1 MERWQAKLLALIGSF
16 VLPLIVTMLPYKVS
30 GYVSKKGKKG
40 KLVLSYL
47 MCFGGGIFFGTY
59 LLHMG
64 PEVHLLLNTALLIPY
79 GIHYPLTDLFVGIGF
94 FLVIFSEKFV
104 LKWNKKRTRSRSIRE
119 EASMAMAMAAKADA
133 EAGLAKTRSGVTNG
147 FCCAECAAGKPCPNM
162 CGSDSD
168 PVGFIELVME
178 GEGSHGNGLHG
189 NGDGNGV
196 GCRPTNEGDYSACN
210 TIGGLVVLPE
220 PSNEEDEQHLHQ
232 HHHHSTRSIILIIA
246 LSMHRIF
253 EGMTIGLQGSV
264 HNIWSLFLAV
274 MCHELVI
281 GFSLGLQLVKSRLS
295 LRQLSITSFVC
306 SVIMPVG
313 VAIGIVLTELG
324 GEDGKLA
331 MANGILQA
339 IAMGTFIYVTFFEI
353 LQEEV
358 DPNDTSI
365 GKIVFIFAGFVMM
378 ALLDLIPEET
388 PVAAMKMAQESLLG
402 NDSAMA
408 TTQPTALAD
417 VSLPL

>member
-1 MERWQAKLLALIGSF
+1 M
-16 VLPLIVTMLPYKVS
+16 
-30 GYVSKKGKKG
+30 
-40 KLVLSYL
+40 LSYL

-64 PEVHLLLNTALLIPY
+64 PEVHLLLNTSLLVPY
-79 GIHYPLTDLFVGIGF
+79 GIQYPLADLFVGIGF
-94 FLVIFSEKFV
+94 FLVLFSEKFV
-104 LKWNKKRTRSRSIRE
+104 LKWNKRRTRSRSSRK
-119 EASMAMAMAAKADA
+119 EASMAAAEAAK
-133 EAGLAKTRSGVTNG
+133 GTSGARNG
-147 FCCAECAAGKPCPNM
+147 ATDGVCCAGCALGEPCTNSSGPNTA
-162 CGSDSD
+162 S
-168 PVGFIELVME
+168 VGFVELVME
-178 GEGSHGNGLHG
+178 GEDD
-189 NGDGNGV
+189 NGDGFHGNGV
-196 GCRPTNEGDYSACN
+196 GCVPTKEEEAACN
-210 TIGGLVVLPE
+210 AVGLLGLSE
-220 PSNEEDEQHLHQ
+220 PPNDDHQHD

-295 LRQLSITSFVC
+295 LRRMCITSFVC
-306 SVIMPVG
+306 SVIMPLG
-313 VAIGIVLTELG
+313 VALGIVLTELG

-353 LQEEV
+353 LQEEI
-358 DPNDTSI
+358 DPNDTSL
-365 GKIVFIFAGFVMM
+365 GKIFFIFAGFVMM

-388 PVAAMKMAQESLLG
+388 PVLALKMAQESLLG
-402 NDSAMA
+402 NGSTMA
-408 TTQPTALAD
+408 TAQPTVLSD
-417 VSLPL
+417 VSLSL

>member
-178 GEGSHGNGLHG
+178 GEGSHGNGLRG

-210 TIGGLVVLPE
+210 TAGGLVVLPE

>member
-1 MERWQAKLLALIGSF
+1 M
-16 VLPLIVTMLPYKVS
+16 
-30 GYVSKKGKKG
+30 
-40 KLVLSYL
+40 
-47 MCFGGGIFFGTY
+47 
-59 LLHMG
+59 
-64 PEVHLLLNTALLIPY
+64 
-79 GIHYPLTDLFVGIGF
+79 
-94 FLVIFSEKFV
+94 
-104 LKWNKKRTRSRSIRE
+104 
-119 EASMAMAMAAKADA
+119 
-133 EAGLAKTRSGVTNG
+133 
-147 FCCAECAAGKPCPNM
+147 
-162 CGSDSD
+162 
-168 PVGFIELVME
+168 
-178 GEGSHGNGLHG
+178 
-189 NGDGNGV
+189 
-196 GCRPTNEGDYSACN
+196 
-210 TIGGLVVLPE
+210 LPE